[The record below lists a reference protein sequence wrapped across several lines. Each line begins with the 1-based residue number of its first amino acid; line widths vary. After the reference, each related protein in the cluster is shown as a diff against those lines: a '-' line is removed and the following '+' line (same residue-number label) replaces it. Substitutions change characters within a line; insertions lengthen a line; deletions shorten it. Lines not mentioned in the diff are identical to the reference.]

1 MELIRSWT
9 SMHLIKEGNRMKKTR
24 GKLLSILM
32 AATISATML
41 LPQAKVSASEDAA
54 AKVQQAYFPKKVTMK
69 KAARKTEPAEWNKT
83 DVKVYKFGNA
93 EDALYYMM
101 TGGIKY
107 YNRNYF
113 KNPEKIKITPVESGS
128 LFLVIAGDNEQQAG
142 AIYDADQKL
151 IKKVSLTYVKADVK
165 AGETYYVDFPRN
177 CKEGLLTAYVLE
189 NECKGLVKDDLNM
202 QKGEG
207 KETYHTFKLT
217 KRGYASFLVASLVEN
232 VGKTSY
238 KIQKSEKGKWVTI
251 GRTKTFSAMSTKESD
266 ITAAYGLAKGTYRL
280 VLNASKEQL
289 NTVVYERKYYSKKV
303 AYKKSKAKKLNAKE
317 VYTTNERAARW
328 YKTEVTSTKKQKKLK
343 ISTAADQ
350 GGFKFTI
357 YQSGKKN
364 PIKTVKTSVKHLDKT
379 VKLPKK
385 KGTYYVKVS
394 KVTKKT
400 NGYYEIKK

>member
-1 MELIRSWT
+1 
-9 SMHLIKEGNRMKKTR
+9 MHLIKEGNRMKKTR

>member
-1 MELIRSWT
+1 
-9 SMHLIKEGNRMKKTR
+9 MKKTR

-54 AKVQQAYFPKKVTMK
+54 AKVQQAYFSNKVTMK

-128 LFLVIAGDNEQQAG
+128 LFLVIAGDNEQAG

-165 AGETYYVDFPRN
+165 EGETYYVDFPRN

-217 KRGYASFLVASLVEN
+217 KRGYAGFLVASLVEN
-232 VGKTSY
+232 GGKTSY

-251 GRTKTFSAMSTKESD
+251 GRTKIFSAMSTKESD

>member
-1 MELIRSWT
+1 
-9 SMHLIKEGNRMKKTR
+9 MKKTR

-128 LFLVIAGDNEQQAG
+128 LFLVIAGDNEQAG

-217 KRGYASFLVASLVEN
+217 KRGYAGFLVASLVEN
-232 VGKTSY
+232 GGKTSY

-251 GRTKTFSAMSTKESD
+251 GRTKIFSAMSTKESD

-317 VYTTNERAARW
+317 VYTTNERAARL

-357 YQSGKKN
+357 YQRGKKK

>member
-1 MELIRSWT
+1 M
-9 SMHLIKEGNRMKKTR
+9 MKKTR

-128 LFLVIAGDNEQQAG
+128 LFLVIAGDNEQAG

>member
-1 MELIRSWT
+1 
-9 SMHLIKEGNRMKKTR
+9 MKKTR

-128 LFLVIAGDNEQQAG
+128 LFLVIAGDNEQAG

-328 YKTEVTSTKKQKKLK
+328 YKTEVTATKKQKKLK

-357 YQSGKKN
+357 YQSGKKK

>member
-1 MELIRSWT
+1 
-9 SMHLIKEGNRMKKTR
+9 MKKTR

-54 AKVQQAYFPKKVTMK
+54 AKVQQAYFSKKVTMK

-128 LFLVIAGDNEQQAG
+128 LFLVIAGDNEQAG

-251 GRTKTFSAMSTKESD
+251 GRTKIFSAMSTKESD

-357 YQSGKKN
+357 YQSGKKK

>member
-1 MELIRSWT
+1 
-9 SMHLIKEGNRMKKTR
+9 MKKTR

-128 LFLVIAGDNEQQAG
+128 LFLVIAGDNEQAG
-142 AIYDADQKL
+142 AIYEADQKL

>member
-1 MELIRSWT
+1 
-9 SMHLIKEGNRMKKTR
+9 MKKTR

-93 EDALYYMM
+93 GDALYYMM

-128 LFLVIAGDNEQQAG
+128 LFLVIAGDNEQAG

-251 GRTKTFSAMSTKESD
+251 GRTKIFSAMSTKESD

-350 GGFKFTI
+350 GGFKFII
-357 YQSGKKN
+357 YQSGKKK

>member
-1 MELIRSWT
+1 
-9 SMHLIKEGNRMKKTR
+9 MKKTR

-128 LFLVIAGDNEQQAG
+128 LFLVIAGDNEQAG

-151 IKKVSLTYVKADVK
+151 IQKVSLTYVKADVK

>member
-1 MELIRSWT
+1 
-9 SMHLIKEGNRMKKTR
+9 MKKTR

-128 LFLVIAGDNEQQAG
+128 LFLVIAGDNEQAG

-217 KRGYASFLVASLVEN
+217 KRGYA
-232 VGKTSY
+232 
-238 KIQKSEKGKWVTI
+238 GKWVTI
-251 GRTKTFSAMSTKESD
+251 GRTKIFSAMSTKESD

-357 YQSGKKN
+357 YQSGKKK

>member
-93 EDALYYMM
+93 GDALYYMM

-128 LFLVIAGDNEQQAG
+128 LFLVIAGDNEQAG

-217 KRGYASFLVASLVEN
+217 KRGYAGFLVASLVEN
-232 VGKTSY
+232 GGKTSY
-238 KIQKSEKGKWVTI
+238 KIQKSRKRKMGDYWKNKNIQCNEHKRKC
-251 GRTKTFSAMSTKESD
+251 

-357 YQSGKKN
+357 YQSGKKK

>member
-1 MELIRSWT
+1 
-9 SMHLIKEGNRMKKTR
+9 MKKTR

-83 DVKVYKFGNA
+83 DVKIYKFGNA

-128 LFLVIAGDNEQQAG
+128 LFLVIAGDNEQAG

>member
-1 MELIRSWT
+1 
-9 SMHLIKEGNRMKKTR
+9 MKKTR

-128 LFLVIAGDNEQQAG
+128 LFLVIAGDNEQAG

-251 GRTKTFSAMSTKESD
+251 GRTKIFSAMSTKESD

-357 YQSGKKN
+357 YQSGKKK

>member
-1 MELIRSWT
+1 
-9 SMHLIKEGNRMKKTR
+9 MKKTR

-54 AKVQQAYFPKKVTMK
+54 AKVQQAYFSKKVTMK

-357 YQSGKKN
+357 YQSGKKK

>member
-1 MELIRSWT
+1 
-9 SMHLIKEGNRMKKTR
+9 MKKTR

-128 LFLVIAGDNEQQAG
+128 LFLVIAGDNEQAG

-350 GGFKFTI
+350 GEFKFTI

>member
-128 LFLVIAGDNEQQAG
+128 LFLVIAGDNEQAG

-357 YQSGKKN
+357 YQSGKKK

>member
-1 MELIRSWT
+1 
-9 SMHLIKEGNRMKKTR
+9 MKKTR

-128 LFLVIAGDNEQQAG
+128 LFLVIAGDNEQAG

-328 YKTEVTSTKKQKKLK
+328 YKTEVTYTKKQKKLK

-357 YQSGKKN
+357 YQSGKKK

>member
-1 MELIRSWT
+1 
-9 SMHLIKEGNRMKKTR
+9 MHLIKEGNRMKKTR

-54 AKVQQAYFPKKVTMK
+54 AKVQQSYFPQKVTMK
-69 KAARKTEPAEWNKT
+69 KAAKKTEPAEWNKT
-83 DVKVYKFGNA
+83 DVKVYKFGDA
-93 EDALYYMM
+93 EDALYYML

-107 YNRNYF
+107 YNRTYF
-113 KNPEKIKITPVESGS
+113 KNPEKIKLTPVESGS
-128 LFLVIAGDNEQQAG
+128 LFLIIAGDNGQAG
-142 AIYDADQKL
+142 AIYDANQKL
-151 IKKVSLTYVKADVK
+151 IKKVPSVYVKAEVK
-165 AGETYYVDFPRN
+165 AGETYYIDFPRN
-177 CKEGLLTAYVLE
+177 CKEGMLTAYVLE

-217 KRGYASFLVASLVEN
+217 KRGYASFLVASLVEDG
-232 VGKTSY
+232 GKTSY

-251 GRTKTFSAMSTKESD
+251 GRTKTFSAMSEKESD
-266 ITAAYGLAKGTYRL
+266 IAVGCGLSKGTYRL

-289 NTVVYERKYYSKKV
+289 NTVIYQRKYYSKNV

-317 VYTTNERAARW
+317 IYTTNERAARW

-357 YQSGKKN
+357 YQSGKKK

>member
-1 MELIRSWT
+1 
-9 SMHLIKEGNRMKKTR
+9 MKKTR

-93 EDALYYMM
+93 GDALYYMM

-128 LFLVIAGDNEQQAG
+128 LFLVIAGDNEQAG

-217 KRGYASFLVASLVEN
+217 KRGYAGFLVASLVEN
-232 VGKTSY
+232 GGKTSY

-251 GRTKTFSAMSTKESD
+251 GRTKIFSAMSTKESD

-357 YQSGKKN
+357 YQSGKKK

-379 VKLPKK
+379 VKLSKK

>member
-1 MELIRSWT
+1 
-9 SMHLIKEGNRMKKTR
+9 MKKTR

-69 KAARKTEPAEWNKT
+69 KAARKTEHAEWNKT

-128 LFLVIAGDNEQQAG
+128 LFLVIAGDNEQAG

-232 VGKTSY
+232 GGKTSY

-251 GRTKTFSAMSTKESD
+251 GRTKIFSAMSTKESD

-357 YQSGKKN
+357 YQSGKKK

>member
-1 MELIRSWT
+1 
-9 SMHLIKEGNRMKKTR
+9 MKKTR

-54 AKVQQAYFPKKVTMK
+54 AKVKQAYFPKKVTMK

-128 LFLVIAGDNEQQAG
+128 LFLVIAGDNEQAG

-232 VGKTSY
+232 GGKTSY

-251 GRTKTFSAMSTKESD
+251 GRTKIFSAMSTKESD

-357 YQSGKKN
+357 YQSGKKK

>member
-1 MELIRSWT
+1 
-9 SMHLIKEGNRMKKTR
+9 MKKTR

-128 LFLVIAGDNEQQAG
+128 LFLVIAGDNEQAG

-217 KRGYASFLVASLVEN
+217 NRGYASFLVASLVEN

-357 YQSGKKN
+357 YQSGKKK

>member
-1 MELIRSWT
+1 
-9 SMHLIKEGNRMKKTR
+9 MKKTR

-54 AKVQQAYFPKKVTMK
+54 AKVQQAYFSNKVTMK

-128 LFLVIAGDNEQQAG
+128 LFLVIAGDNEQAG

-217 KRGYASFLVASLVEN
+217 KRGYAGFLVASLVEN
-232 VGKTSY
+232 GGKTSY

-251 GRTKTFSAMSTKESD
+251 GRTKIFSAMSTKESD

-357 YQSGKKN
+357 YQSGKKK

>member
-1 MELIRSWT
+1 
-9 SMHLIKEGNRMKKTR
+9 MKKTR

-69 KAARKTEPAEWNKT
+69 IAARKIEPAEWNKT

-128 LFLVIAGDNEQQAG
+128 LFLVIAGDNEQAG

-217 KRGYASFLVASLVEN
+217 KRGYAGFLVASLVEN
-232 VGKTSY
+232 GGKTSY

-251 GRTKTFSAMSTKESD
+251 GRTKIFSAMSTKESD

-357 YQSGKKN
+357 YQSGKKK

>member
-1 MELIRSWT
+1 
-9 SMHLIKEGNRMKKTR
+9 MKKTR

-41 LPQAKVSASEDAA
+41 LPQAKGSASEDAA

-69 KAARKTEPAEWNKT
+69 KAARKTEPAEWNKK

-128 LFLVIAGDNEQQAG
+128 LFLVIAGDNEQAG

>member
-1 MELIRSWT
+1 
-9 SMHLIKEGNRMKKTR
+9 MKKTR

-128 LFLVIAGDNEQQAG
+128 LFLVIAGDNEQAG

-232 VGKTSY
+232 GGKTSY

-251 GRTKTFSAMSTKESD
+251 GRTKIFSAMSTKESD

>member
-1 MELIRSWT
+1 
-9 SMHLIKEGNRMKKTR
+9 MKKTR

-69 KAARKTEPAEWNKT
+69 KAARKTEPEEWNKT

-128 LFLVIAGDNEQQAG
+128 LFLVIAGDNEQAG

-165 AGETYYVDFPRN
+165 AGETYYVGFPRN

-217 KRGYASFLVASLVEN
+217 KRGYAGFLVASLVEN
-232 VGKTSY
+232 GGKTSY

-251 GRTKTFSAMSTKESD
+251 GRTKIFSAMSTKESD

-357 YQSGKKN
+357 YQSGKKK

>member
-1 MELIRSWT
+1 
-9 SMHLIKEGNRMKKTR
+9 MKKTR

-128 LFLVIAGDNEQQAG
+128 LFLVIAGDNEQAG

-379 VKLPKK
+379 VKLPQK
-385 KGTYYVKVS
+385 KGPYYVKVS

>member
-1 MELIRSWT
+1 
-9 SMHLIKEGNRMKKTR
+9 MKKTR

-69 KAARKTEPAEWNKT
+69 KVARKTEPAEWNKT

-128 LFLVIAGDNEQQAG
+128 LFLVIAGDNEQAG

-165 AGETYYVDFPRN
+165 AGETYYVDFQRN

-232 VGKTSY
+232 GGKTSY

-357 YQSGKKN
+357 YQSGKKK

>member
-1 MELIRSWT
+1 
-9 SMHLIKEGNRMKKTR
+9 MKKTR

-128 LFLVIAGDNEQQAG
+128 LFLVIAGDNEQAG

-202 QKGEG
+202 QKEEG

-232 VGKTSY
+232 GGKTSY

-251 GRTKTFSAMSTKESD
+251 GRTKIFSAMSTKESD

-357 YQSGKKN
+357 YQSGKKK

>member
-1 MELIRSWT
+1 
-9 SMHLIKEGNRMKKTR
+9 MKKTR

-128 LFLVIAGDNEQQAG
+128 LFLVIAGDNEQAG

-357 YQSGKKN
+357 YQSGKKK
-364 PIKTVKTSVKHLDKT
+364 PIKTVKTSVQHLDKT

>member
-1 MELIRSWT
+1 
-9 SMHLIKEGNRMKKTR
+9 MKKTR

-128 LFLVIAGDNEQQAG
+128 LFLVIAGDNEQAG
-142 AIYDADQKL
+142 AIYDVDQKL

-232 VGKTSY
+232 GGKTSY

-251 GRTKTFSAMSTKESD
+251 GRTKIFSAMSTKESD

-357 YQSGKKN
+357 YQSGKKK

>member
-1 MELIRSWT
+1 
-9 SMHLIKEGNRMKKTR
+9 MKKTR

-54 AKVQQAYFPKKVTMK
+54 AKVQQAYFSKKVTMK

-128 LFLVIAGDNEQQAG
+128 LFLVIAGDNEQAG

-217 KRGYASFLVASLVEN
+217 KRGYASFLVAPLVEN

-357 YQSGKKN
+357 YQSGKKK